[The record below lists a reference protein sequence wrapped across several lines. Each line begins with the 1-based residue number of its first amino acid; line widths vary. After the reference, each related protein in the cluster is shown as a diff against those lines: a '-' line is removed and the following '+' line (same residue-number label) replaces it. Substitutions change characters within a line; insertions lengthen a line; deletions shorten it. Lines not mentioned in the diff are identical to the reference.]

1 MPRTA
6 SYLFPQRALR
16 VAKHSLCL
24 ATGARPTIILRAS
37 RPQPG
42 TPRHMDIHNHVTFRT
57 LLAED
62 SSPDRC
68 AYFFVLF
75 ADVLTQFFVRS
86 QVR

>member
-1 MPRTA
+1 MS

-16 VAKHSLCL
+16 VA
-24 ATGARPTIILRAS
+24 
-37 RPQPG
+37 
-42 TPRHMDIHNHVTFRT
+42 RHMDIHNHVTFRT

-62 SSPDRC
+62 SGPDRC

-75 ADVLTQFFVRS
+75 ADVLTKFFVRS